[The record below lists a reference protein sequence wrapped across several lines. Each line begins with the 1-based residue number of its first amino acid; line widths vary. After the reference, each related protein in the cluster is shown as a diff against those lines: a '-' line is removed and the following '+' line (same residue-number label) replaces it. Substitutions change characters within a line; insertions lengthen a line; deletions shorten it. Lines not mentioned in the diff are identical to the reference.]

1 MKLFVFI
8 SSIFI
13 FALNGSC
20 VKNAGS
26 NTNVQRLQNSGD
38 STVIYFE
45 KKLHDFG
52 LVGSDEEIA
61 CRFGFSNTG
70 DAPLII
76 QDVVAGCGCTD
87 VKYPT
92 EPVRPGVFG
101 AIEVTFNTRGKN
113 GHQRQVVKVI
123 SNGSVMPTELI
134 IRAQIKD

>member
-1 MKLFVFI
+1 
-8 SSIFI
+8 
-13 FALNGSC
+13 
-20 VKNAGS
+20 VKNAGNNS
-26 NTNVQRLQNSGD
+26 NEQRLQSSGD
-38 STVIYFE
+38 STVLYFE

-92 EPVRPGVFG
+92 EPVRPGDSG

-123 SNGSVMPTELI
+123 SNGSVKPTELI